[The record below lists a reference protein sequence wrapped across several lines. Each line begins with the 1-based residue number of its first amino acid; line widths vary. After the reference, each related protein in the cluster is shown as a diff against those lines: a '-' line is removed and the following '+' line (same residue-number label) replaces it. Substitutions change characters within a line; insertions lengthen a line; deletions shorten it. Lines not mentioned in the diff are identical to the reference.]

1 MALAYIEKVSTN
13 RAAFEQKVNRISANL
28 GIVPDWLMTVMYAES
43 GLNHL
48 AENPKS
54 TAIGLIQFL
63 DSTLKNLG
71 TTRNY
76 LKSLTNVQ
84 QLDWVEKYFVSLGL
98 KGKMK
103 SVYDV
108 YFAVFS
114 PKYVGN
120 PDGTVIAT
128 SGQNVYNANKALD
141 TDKDGRLTVLDVKTW
156 FGKYIRSGTPTE
168 TQNNIITPVAVATGA
183 SILYL
188 LYRWSKNKNTTK
200 QTLSLS

>member
-28 GIVPDWLMTVMYAES
+28 GIQPDWLMTVMYAES
-43 GLNHL
+43 SLNHL
-48 AENPKS
+48 AENQKS

-114 PKYVGN
+114 PKYVGK
-120 PDGTVIAT
+120 PDSTVIAT

-156 FGKYIRSGTPTE
+156 FGKYIRSGTATE
-168 TQNNIITPVAVATGA
+168 TQNTIITPVAVATGA
-183 SILYL
+183 SIIYL

>member
-28 GIVPDWLMTVMYAES
+28 GILPDWLMTVMYAES

-48 AENPKS
+48 AENAKS

-98 KGKMK
+98 KGKMQ

-114 PKYVGN
+114 PKYVGKS
-120 PDGTVIAT
+120 DGTVIAT
-128 SGQNVYNANKALD
+128 SGQSVYNANKALD
-141 TDKDGRLTVLDVKTW
+141 TDKDGRLTVLDVKKW
-156 FGKYIRSGTPTE
+156 FGKYIRSGTTTQP
-168 TQNNIITPVAVATGA
+168 QNNIITPVAVATGA

-200 QTLSLS
+200 QALSLS

>member
-28 GIVPDWLMTVMYAES
+28 GILPDWLMTVMYAES

-48 AENPKS
+48 AANSQS

-63 DSTLKNLG
+63 ESTLKNLG
-71 TTRNY
+71 TTRNA
-76 LKSLTNVQ
+76 LKGLSNVQ
-84 QLDWVEKYFVSLGL
+84 QLDFVEKYFVSLGL

-114 PKYVGN
+114 PKYVGKA
-120 PDGTVIAT
+120 DGTVIST
-128 SGQNVYNANKALD
+128 SGQSVYNANKALD
-141 TDKDGRLTVLDVKTW
+141 TNKDGRLTVLDVKTW
-156 FGKYIRSGTPTE
+156 FGKYIRSGTTTE

-188 LYRWSKNKNTTK
+188 LYRWSNTKKTTN
-200 QTLSLS
+200 QNPLLN